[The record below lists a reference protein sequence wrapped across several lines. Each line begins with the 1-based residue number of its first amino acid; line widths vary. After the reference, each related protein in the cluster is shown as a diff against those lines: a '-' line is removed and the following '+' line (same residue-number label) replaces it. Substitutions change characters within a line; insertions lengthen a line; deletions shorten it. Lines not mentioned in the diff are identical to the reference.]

1 MESCDLKLEEG
12 PHGYLSIQGPSKLLQ
27 WAAEP
32 GRCWV
37 PHPRSPWQK
46 YSHICAIFVQIN
58 HQAWGIFLQ
67 IWVCFGYGK
76 DGGLTVST
84 KRDNF
89 VRLAEAR
96 VTRAIDAMR
105 VIGNLSNRSNYEYNE
120 EDVKTIINTLQT
132 ELTALKAQFKT
143 RPGMSAQGFR
153 LKK

>member
-1 MESCDLKLEEG
+1 M
-12 PHGYLSIQGPSKLLQ
+12 
-27 WAAEP
+27 A
-32 GRCWV
+32 
-37 PHPRSPWQK
+37 
-46 YSHICAIFVQIN
+46 HICQIKSPRL
-58 HQAWGIFLQ
+58 A
-67 IWVCFGYGK
+67 CFSSNMSMLRVWK
-76 DGGLTVST
+76 ILELKMSA

-89 VRLAEAR
+89 IRLAEAR

>member
-1 MESCDLKLEEG
+1 MS
-12 PHGYLSIQGPSKLLQ
+12 
-27 WAAEP
+27 A
-32 GRCWV
+32 
-37 PHPRSPWQK
+37 
-46 YSHICAIFVQIN
+46 
-58 HQAWGIFLQ
+58 
-67 IWVCFGYGK
+67 
-76 DGGLTVST
+76 

-120 EDVKTIINTLQT
+120 EDVKTIINTLQN